1 MSMLE
6 IRDLE
11 VNYGMIAAIKGVS
24 FDVNEGEVI
33 ALIGANGAGK
43 TTDTPYD
50 NWTSEGKSGFD
61 HVRRT

>member
-33 ALIGANGAGK
+33 ARSSILRS
-43 TTDTPYD
+43 
-50 NWTSEGKSGFD
+50 SEK
-61 HVRRT
+61 